1 MLKWF
6 NKFGIRVR
14 ILAAISLAFA
24 MFLIFSMDKIISF
37 YQEKSRMD
45 TLLILAEFTPK
56 VSDLIHELQKERG
69 ASAGYIGSKSAQ
81 AFARR
86 INAQY
91 ISTDASHTIFNN
103 STASINLKSVSDG
116 LFKKT
121 TIAFNALR
129 GLNDKRAAVQD
140 MKLTVGEMAEYYT
153 EVISRLL
160 DIVKVA
166 ANITNNPDLLRDMT
180 GYISLLEVKERS
192 GLERAMGAN
201 GFAARSFSDDVY
213 KKFIG
218 LIAQQ
223 EAFLSVFNTSA
234 NPVLK
239 TFMASTMQGSV
250 IDKLDEMREHVFKNH
265 KDVSASGVTGS
276 YWFEHIT
283 KKIDLYHRVEKK
295 YADFIVAET
304 KELAAEAMANFW
316 WLLILSVSM
325 AGGIGLLSYLIARSI
340 TVPLDGIGQAMA
352 QLSEGKLEIDIP
364 HTDLNSEIG
373 IIANTVLDFKQ
384 GAIQQKKLEEN
395 VRETEKQKRLQEK
408 EIEKKDQKLREEDL
422 ERERKIIELREQ
434 RAQKMEVLIS
444 NFDTEIS
451 TAIQG
456 MSAMST
462 QLLSSANGM
471 AGIAENTGV
480 NSTAAAAAA
489 EEATTNINTVAAASE
504 EMSASVG
511 EINRQLCQSTEITRS
526 AVEQAGKTKETMAS
540 LTGTTSLIADVV
552 KLINDIAN
560 QTNLLALNATIE
572 AARAGEAGK
581 GFAVVANEVKILATQ
596 TSSATEE
603 ISRHVGAVQDS
614 SLEAVNAVESIRAI
628 IAETNNIAVSIS
640 GAVEQQN
647 SATAEIARNVA
658 EAAKGSQE
666 VTAVIVDVSAGASE
680 TKDIAE
686 DVSGAATEVSKN
698 AQIISSTVEDFL
710 SNIRA
715 L

>member
-6 NKFGIRVR
+6 NKFGISVR
-14 ILAAISLAFA
+14 ILTAISLTFTL
-24 MFLIFSMDKIISF
+24 FLIFSMDKMIGF
-37 YQEKSRMD
+37 YQEASRME
-45 TLLILAEFTPK
+45 TLLTLAEFTPK

-69 ASAGYIGSKSAQ
+69 ASAGYIGSKA
-81 AFARR
+81 AEGFTTR

-91 ISTDASHTIFNN
+91 ISTEANHTIFNN
-103 STASINLKSVSDG
+103 STALINLKSVSDD
-116 LFKKT
+116 LFKKS
-121 TIAFNALR
+121 TIAVNALR
-129 GLNDKRAAVQD
+129 ELNDKRAEIKD
-140 MKLTVGEMAEYYT
+140 MKLTVGEMAKYYT
-153 EVISRLL
+153 GVISRLL

-180 GYISLLEVKERS
+180 GYISLLEAKERS

-201 GFAARSFSDDVY
+201 GFAARSFSDAVY

-223 EAFLSVFNTSA
+223 NAFLSSFDTNA

-239 TFMASTMQGSV
+239 TFFASTMQGPIV
-250 IDKLDEMREHVFKNH
+250 DKVNEMRGYVFKNH
-265 KDVSASGVTGS
+265 KNVSASGVTGS

-295 YADFIVAET
+295 YVEFIGAET
-304 KELAAEAMANFW
+304 KELATEAWANFW
-316 WLLILSVSM
+316 WLLILSVSL
-325 AGGIGLLSYLIARSI
+325 AGGIGFLSYIIAKSI
-340 TVPLDGIGQAMA
+340 TVPLDGIRQTMA
-352 QLSEGKLEIDIP
+352 QLSEGKLKIDIP
-364 HTDLNSEIG
+364 YTDLKNEIG

-395 VRETEKQKRLQEK
+395 VRETERQKRLQEK
-408 EIEKKDQKLREEDL
+408 EIEKKDQQLREEEL
-422 ERERKIIELREQ
+422 ERERKTVELREQ

-451 TAIQG
+451 IAIQG

-489 EEATTNINTVAAASE
+489 EESTTNINTVAAASE
-504 EMSASVG
+504 EMSASVS

-540 LTGTTSLIADVV
+540 LSGTTALIADVV
-552 KLINDIAN
+552 NLINDIAN

-581 GFAVVANEVKILATQ
+581 GFAVVANEVKTLASQ

-603 ISRHVGAVQDS
+603 ISRHVGAVQAS
-614 SLEAVNAVESIRAI
+614 SLEAVNAVESIRSI

-640 GAVEQQN
+640 EAVEQQN
-647 SATAEIARNVA
+647 AATAEIARNVV

-686 DVSGAATEVSKN
+686 DVNGAATEVSKN
-698 AQIISSTVEDFL
+698 AQIISSTVDGFL